1 MMNVEVQRSSGKR
14 EFTGRRSGGVK
25 VVVLRYWP
33 THAAGSLFRSRD
45 MQLVTAARKAPGRVP
60 LGSYVYWS

>member
-25 VVVLRYWP
+25 VVVFTILAHP
-33 THAAGSLFRSRD
+33 RSRIFVS
-45 MQLVTAARKAPGRVP
+45 QP
-60 LGSYVYWS
+60 